1 MGIRQALGAERRDL
15 FLLVL
20 RDGML
25 VVGVGILIGL
35 IGGVS
40 GAKSLASF
48 LYGVPPLD
56 LTTFAVTTAVLTVV
70 ALVACTLPARRA
82 MRVSPVEAMR
92 CE

>member
-25 VVGVGILIGL
+25 VVSIGVLLGL

-48 LYGVPPLD
+48 LYGVPALD
-56 LTTFAVTTAVLTVV
+56 VTTFAVTTAVLAVV
-70 ALVACTLPARRA
+70 ALVACTIPARRA